1 MRGLLEPDSPIDG
14 SARCLEFIGY
24 LGVTEIRMGKVHRR
38 QNARGNVPT
47 SVSPAY
53 LQKKTTRFIERIA
66 GLFIGY
72 WVKTRNA
79 DLTVENPIP

>member
-14 SARCLEFIGY
+14 SARGLEFIGY

-38 QNARGNVPT
+38 RNARGNVPT

-53 LQKKTTRFIERIA
+53 LQKKRPASLSESQDCLLA
-66 GLFIGY
+66 IGS
-72 WVKTRNA
+72 KPET
-79 DLTVENPIP
+79 PI